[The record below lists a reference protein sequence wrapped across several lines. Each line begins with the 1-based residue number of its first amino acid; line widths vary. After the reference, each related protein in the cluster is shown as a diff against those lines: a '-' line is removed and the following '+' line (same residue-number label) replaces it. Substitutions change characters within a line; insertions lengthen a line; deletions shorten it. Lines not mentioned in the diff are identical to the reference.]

1 MLTQELNDTYLYDLK
16 TRNWICLFDEEGG
29 ANNGRSPS
37 VTAKAHML
45 SGGMSPTKRK
55 TMDHRE
61 RSMLK
66 DRMDQESL
74 DNAESSVS
82 PKKIREKELRGTRK
96 TIAVL
101 GSYP

>member
-16 TRNWICLFDEEGG
+16 NKNWICLFDEEG
-29 ANNGRSPS
+29 ANGGRSPA
-37 VTAKAHML
+37 VAAKANML
-45 SGGMSPTKRK
+45 SGGMSPLKRK
-55 TMDHRE
+55 TMDQRE
-61 RSMLK
+61 RSMMK